1 MATPTLADL
10 LDQVSSYK
18 YNPSAIQRAVLSHLS
33 DIKNGDI
40 EIVDPTNP
48 FVFLLEAS
56 CVNTAAFMAE
66 QEALIRKLYPSLAQ
80 TETDLYRHM
89 TDDDYIGRFASPAT
103 AYFNFMIVKD
113 DLLSKMLSEDGSI
126 LNNTYPKK
134 ATIARNTEFTAN
146 ELKFSLQYS
155 IDIRQLKHGG
165 IQITYDNTKLS
176 PLQDLKSNV
185 IDYEIRM
192 DADGKEYIFFK
203 VPVDQFFVSTNQYTI
218 SSSINFSQDIPL
230 TDQFYFARVY
240 RRVTPAVGTP
250 YWDEIYTTHSDY
262 TYDATR
268 ATAVLRVSDNILN
281 VSIPQIYITNG
292 KISGSIRID
301 IYQTKGAISLSMEN
315 YSINA
320 FSYELKSIDPA
331 DTNVFT
337 AAFQTVSFFS
347 YCKDLIVGGRDWVQ
361 FDKLREQVV
370 MNTIGRNNLP
380 VTNAQ
385 IQSNVDTLGFSVVK
399 NVDVVTNRI
408 FLATRPM
415 IKSIDGSLLT
425 AATTNIEV
433 LNITKDQLITYT
445 DYVENNQDRV
455 TITPDTIYAE
465 NNSIMSIVPKS
476 TIDAIV
482 ASGPQGIANYATS
495 NRLFYT
501 PFHYVLD
508 FTSEEFEVRPYY
520 LNDPFISSIKFID
533 QNQTTGYQVN
543 TVSYD
548 IAKIDSPVADRGYR
562 IRLYTRS
569 NDAYKALSNA
579 NLYTQLYFKPVNE
592 SVNAYINQSS
602 IYTDADGERV
612 FEFMLHTTH
621 DVDELDNLLLTNL
634 TMYSGYSAPV
644 GTPLTNV
651 LGVVYATDVAMGGTF
666 IHSTMDTD
674 VLGSVILPVNTVAI
688 TNEEITTTFGY
699 SLKTLW
705 ARSRTVANSAPYQYY
720 TADVP
725 MTYTED
731 VYETDP
737 LTGSIFTFDVNG
749 DIVYNIIHS
758 AGDPV
763 LDTDGNPVYSHRA
776 GDIILD
782 PATGQPLMDSNQL
795 YRQIDIM
802 MIDAIYKFATETA
815 AVKYRNE
822 AIKVIVQWLTR
833 DLAQLQLNLLD
844 QTKIYFYP
852 KKSNGLVQVI
862 AEDGKLV
869 SIQSAQSL
877 SVKLYVNNLV
887 DNNVVLKKTL
897 MNKTI
902 TVIDEYLAKPV
913 ISVSDIVL
921 ALKAAY
927 GQEVIS
933 VRINGLGGGADY
945 ETVTIKNDSDSLSLK
960 KRLNRLADNTL
971 AVEEDINIEFIV
983 SQTV

>member
-1 MATPTLADL
+1 MATPTLAEL
-10 LDQVSSYK
+10 MAEVSSYK
-18 YNPSAIQRAVLSHLS
+18 YNPSAIQRSILTHLQNVR
-33 DIKNGDI
+33 NGDI

-56 CVNTAAFMAE
+56 CVNTAAFMSE
-66 QEALIRKLYPSLAQ
+66 NEALTRKLYPSLAQ
-80 TETDLYRHM
+80 SETDLYRHM
-89 TDDDYIGRFASPAT
+89 TDDDYIGRFATPAT
-103 AYFNFMIVKD
+103 AYFNFMIVKE
-113 DLLSKMLSEDGSI
+113 DLLSKMLSENGDV
-126 LNNTYPKK
+126 LNLAYPKK

-146 ELKFSLQYS
+146 ELKFSLQYP
-155 IDIRQLKHGG
+155 IDIRQLQHGG
-165 IQITYDNTKLS
+165 IQITYDNDKLS

-185 IDYEIRM
+185 IDYEVRM
-192 DADGKEYIFFK
+192 DSDGKEFIFFK
-203 VPVDQFFVSTNQYTI
+203 VPVDQFFTTSNQYTI
-218 SSSINFSQDIPL
+218 SSSVNFSQDIPL
-230 TDQFYFARVY
+230 TDQFYYARVY
-240 RRVTPAVGTP
+240 ARVTPASGTP
-250 YWDEIYTTHSDY
+250 TWQEIYTTHSDY
-262 TYDATR
+262 TYDHTV
-268 ATAVLRVSDNILN
+268 ATAVLRVADGILN

-292 KISGSIRID
+292 KISGSIRVD

-315 YSINA
+315 YSVNA

-331 DTNVFT
+331 DTSVFT
-337 AAFQTVSFFS
+337 AVFQTVSFFS
-347 YCKDLIVGGRDWVQ
+347 YCKDLIVGGSDSIE
-361 FDKLREQVV
+361 FTKLREQVV
-370 MNTIGRNNLP
+370 MNTIGKNNLP
-380 VTNAQ
+380 ITNAQ
-385 IQSNVDTLGFSVVK
+385 IESNVDKLGFSIVK

-415 IKSIDGSLLT
+415 VKSIDNALLT

-433 LNITKDQLITYT
+433 LNITKDELVTY

-455 TITPDTIYAE
+455 TITPDVVYTE
-465 NNSIMSIVPKS
+465 NNSIISIVPKS

-482 ASGPQGIANYATS
+482 ASGPQGIASYATT

-508 FTSEEFEVRPYY
+508 FSSEEFEVRPYY

-533 QNQTTGYQVN
+533 QNETTGYQVN

-548 IAKIDSPVADRGYR
+548 ITKIDTPLADRGYK

-569 NDAYKALSNA
+569 NDAYKALSDA

-592 SVNAYINQSS
+592 SVNAYINQSA

-612 FEFMLHTTH
+612 FEFMLNTTH
-621 DVDELDNLLLTNL
+621 DIDELDNLLFTNL

-651 LGVVYATDVAMGGTF
+651 LGVVYATDVAMGGTYT
-666 IHSTMDTD
+666 SSLMDTD
-674 VLGSVILPVNTVAI
+674 VLGNVILPVDTKAI
-688 TNEEITTTFGY
+688 TNEEITTTFGH

-720 TADVP
+720 SADVP
-725 MTYTED
+725 MTYAED

-737 LTGSIFTFDVNG
+737 LTGSIFTFDING
-749 DIVYNIIHS
+749 DIVYNIIHN

-763 LDTDGNPVYSHRA
+763 LDTNGNPIYSHYA

-782 PATGQPLMDSNQL
+782 PATGEPLMNSNQL

-815 AVKYRNE
+815 AVQYRSDM
-822 AIKVIVQWLTR
+822 IKVIVQWLTR
-833 DLAQLQLNLLD
+833 DLSQLQLNLLD
-844 QTKIYFYP
+844 QTRVYFYP
-852 KKSNGLVQVI
+852 KKTNGLVQVV

-877 SVKLYVNNLV
+877 NVKLYVNNLV
-887 DNNVVLKKTL
+887 DNNITLKKTL

-913 ISVSDIVL
+913 VSVSDIVL
-921 ALKAAY
+921 ALKSAY

-933 VRINGLGGGADY
+933 VRVSGLGGAADY

-971 AVEEDINIEFIV
+971 DVQEDINIEFVV
-983 SQTV
+983 SQIV